1 MESIP
6 ARLNAVQEKILD
18 LYEADSNDLNAQIE
32 HWKLTRMECVLFYKA
47 KELGITH
54 IGHQVVPPMAVSK
67 AKACQAIELQLA
79 LEALN
84 KTQYSTDGWTLQQT
98 SLEMWRAEPQ
108 KYFKKHGYTITV
120 QYDNDKNNT
129 MDYTNWKEIYL
140 LGECECTIVEGQ
152 VDYYG
157 LYYWCD
163 GEKTY
168 FVKFSN
174 DAKQYSVTGV
184 WEVHVGGQV
193 IVCPASV
200 SSNEVSTTETAVHLC
215 TETSKTSAL
224 SVGAKD
230 THLQPP
236 QKRRRPDVTDSR
248 NTKYPNNPLRGQQ
261 SVDSTTRGLV
271 TATECTNKGR
281 VAHTTC
287 TAPIIHLKG
296 DPNSLKCLRYRV
308 KTHKSL
314 YVQISSTWHW
324 TSNECTNNK
333 LGIVTITYSDEAQRQ
348 QFLKTVKIPNTVQ
361 VIQGVMSL

>member
-174 DAKQYSVTGV
+174 DAKQYCATGV

-248 NTKYPNNPLRGQQ
+248 NT
-261 SVDSTTRGLV
+261 
-271 TATECTNKGR
+271 NKGR

-308 KTHKSL
+308 KPHNSL

-324 TSNECTNNK
+324 TSNECTNTK
-333 LGIVTITYSDEAQRQ
+333 LGIVTITYSDEAQRE